1 MKERE
6 RETDRDKQRH
16 RDRERQKQRETEIE
30 RKRDKERERE
40 ILRENVFFYIRIR
53 QFLLL
58 IITIIKFVS
67 ISESMIYECLSKTDI
82 FLGCEKHV
90 YK

>member
-6 RETDRDKQRH
+6 RETD
-16 RDRERQKQRETEIE
+16 
-30 RKRDKERERE
+30 
-40 ILRENVFFYIRIR
+40 YIRIR

-82 FLGCEKHV
+82 FLGCEQHV